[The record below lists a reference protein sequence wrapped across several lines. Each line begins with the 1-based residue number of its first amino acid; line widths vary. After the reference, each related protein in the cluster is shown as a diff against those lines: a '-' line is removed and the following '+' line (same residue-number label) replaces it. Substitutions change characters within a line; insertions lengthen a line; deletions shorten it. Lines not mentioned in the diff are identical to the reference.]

1 MVLDPPRPHW
11 ISIHALLTE
20 GDGDLFVLLTYRKE
34 FQSTPSSRRATCE
47 WADYPAKVLISIHA
61 LLTEGDFRHCFVVK

>member
-1 MVLDPPRPHW
+1 MLSV
-11 ISIHALLTE
+11 
-20 GDGDLFVLLTYRKE
+20 

-61 LLTEGDFRHCFVVK
+61 LLTEGDLDCGDIAAPEGISIHALLTEGDFRHCFVVK